1 MNDTVKYLLE
11 REIERWIVVLY
22 ESQPTI
28 DKIKVDVKNE
38 NIRFWEGRTV
48 TNKLPLKDLGITED
62 DAKKIIKNV
71 TLNSVF
77 AFSEYPVTK
86 NFN

>member
-11 REIERWIVVLY
+11 REIECWIVVLY

>member
-22 ESQPTI
+22 EGQPTI
-28 DKIKVDVKNE
+28 DKIKVDIKNE

-77 AFSEYPVTK
+77 AFSEYPVAK
-86 NFN
+86 KF